1 MSDPD
6 PILNKFS
13 DLLAEAESTGD
24 GQLLDELKRRLDET
38 VGRMV
43 AGDSQGDQARASNW
57 HGMIG
62 SCQAL
67 LDLRQHAEKFANAN
81 APILIRGESGTGK
94 DVVAKILHEIGPRS
108 ARPFVSEN
116 CAAIPHNLLES
127 ILFGHK
133 KGAFTGAIKDHD
145 GHFVAADKGTLLLDE
160 VGDMPL
166 AMQAKLLR
174 TLQEGEVRAVGATK
188 VRKVDV
194 RVIAATNQD
203 LEAMV
208 ATGTFR
214 EDLYYRL
221 NVLELFLP
229 PLRERGDDIVE
240 LARSFLANS
249 GGEGTHTLGF
259 SPDAE
264 AALRNARWRGNVRQL
279 QNEMQ
284 RVSILASG
292 PLITAADLS
301 PEI

>member
-1 MSDPD
+1 MNDADS
-6 PILNKFS
+6 ILDKFAA
-13 DLLAEAESTGD
+13 LLAEAESTDD
-24 GQLLDELKRRLDET
+24 GQLVHELKRRLDEAIA
-38 VGRMV
+38 RLV
-43 AGDSQGDQARASNW
+43 ASASQGDRAKVPSW

-67 LDLRQHAEKFANAN
+67 LDLQQRAQKFADAN
-81 APILIRGESGTGK
+81 SPILIRGESGTGK
-94 DVVAKILHEIGPRS
+94 DVVARILHEIGPRS
-108 ARPFVSEN
+108 ARAFVSEN
-116 CAAIPHNLLES
+116 CAAIPSTLLES

-133 KGAFTGAIKDHD
+133 KGAFTGAIRDHD
-145 GHFVAADKGTLLLDE
+145 GHFVVADKGTLLLDE
-160 VGDMPL
+160 IGDMPL

-188 VRKVDV
+188 IRKVDV

-208 ATGTFR
+208 AAGTFR

-221 NVLELFLP
+221 NVLELCLP

-240 LARSFLANS
+240 LARSFLAGAGARSNR
-249 GGEGTHTLGF
+249 TLGL

-264 AALRNARWRGNVRQL
+264 TALRNARWRGNVRQL

-284 RVSILASG
+284 RVSILATG
-292 PLITAADLS
+292 ELVTVADLS